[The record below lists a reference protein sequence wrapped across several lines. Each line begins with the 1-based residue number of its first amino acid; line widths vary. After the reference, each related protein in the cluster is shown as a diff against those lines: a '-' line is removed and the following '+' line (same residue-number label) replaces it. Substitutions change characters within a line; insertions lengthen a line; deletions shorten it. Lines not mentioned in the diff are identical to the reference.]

1 MWGKKDLINEII
13 GFSGLIFFPWL
24 IVKCVVRFDGF
35 VKFKKPMAI
44 NGRNWPFWNFQHYMV
59 LHNLWLGVKNT
70 FINHLLGHP
79 LMDENIVVFAI
90 SHVDKW

>member
-1 MWGKKDLINEII
+1 
-13 GFSGLIFFPWL
+13 
-24 IVKCVVRFDGF
+24 
-35 VKFKKPMAI
+35 
-44 NGRNWPFWNFQHYMV
+44 MV